1 MVRCAV
7 VLSSS
12 LLLFL
17 SISSGIAAAQV
28 SLVRN
33 LQDAERGRP
42 VFTYRPAPGHAQ
54 PPLRIAN
61 DATTSPTGISPT
73 RIRKAYGFSAI
84 ANQGSGQ
91 TIGIVDAYDD
101 PNIAADLTHFNS
113 TFGLATCT
121 TSNGCFEK
129 VYASGTKPAT
139 NAGWALEIALDV
151 EWAHVIAPK
160 AKIVLVEA
168 SSNSLTAL
176 LHAVDV
182 AVQQGASVVSMS
194 WGGSE
199 FSTEHNYDSHFSINN
214 VTFTVSSGDS
224 GFGAQWP
231 ASSPSVVAV
240 GGTKLSADS
249 SGNYISETAWSG
261 SGGGLS
267 RYELEPSYQSG
278 FPVPRDSSGKRA
290 VPDVAYDASPST
302 GVPVYDTVTL
312 NGEKGWFQVGGTSA
326 SAPQWAALFA
336 IANSVRHAAGK
347 ANLSHTNNI
356 VYAIAKT
363 TYSDY
368 HDIHSGTSGTC
379 GALCTSVTGYDTV
392 TGIGSP
398 KGNLLIPALASH

>member
-7 VLSSS
+7 VLRSSLV
-12 LLLFL
+12 LLLFIPASTVL
-17 SISSGIAAAQV
+17 AQV
-28 SLVRN
+28 SFVRN

-42 VFTYRPAPGHAQ
+42 VFAYRPAAGYAQ
-54 PPLRIAN
+54 PPLRIAS
-61 DATTSPTGISPT
+61 DATTSPTGISPS
-73 RIRKAYGFSAI
+73 RIRGAYGFSAI

-101 PNIAADLTHFNS
+101 PNIGADLRHFNS
-113 TFGLATCT
+113 TFGLAPCT
-121 TSNGCFEK
+121 TSNGCFKK

-139 NAGWALEIALDV
+139 DAGWALEIALDV
-151 EWAHVIAPK
+151 EWTHVIAPK
-160 AKIVLVEA
+160 AKIVLVET

-176 LHAVDV
+176 LHGVDV

-194 WGGSE
+194 WGGDE
-199 FSTEHNYDSHFSINN
+199 FSTEHNYDSHFAINN

-231 ASSPSVVAV
+231 ASSPSVIAV
-240 GGTKLSADS
+240 GGTKLSVDS
-249 SGNYISETAWSG
+249 SGNYISESAWTG

-278 FPVPRDSSGKRA
+278 FPVPRDSTGKRA

-302 GVPVYDTVTL
+302 GVPVYDTVSYQ
-312 NGEKGWFQVGGTSA
+312 GQKGWFQLGGTSA
-326 SAPQWAALFA
+326 SAPQWAGLFA
-336 IANSVRHAAGK
+336 VANAIRHAAGK
-347 ANLSHTNNI
+347 ANLSHTNNT

-368 HDIHSGTSGTC
+368 HDIHSGTNGTC
-379 GALCTSVTGYDTV
+379 GSLCTSVTGYDTV

-398 KGNLLIPALASH
+398 RASLLIPALANH